1 MKLNANAER
10 FLRSTCEW
18 VDAPPEKKQEALAK
32 ANRDLAL
39 LSDEEKKEMQGWL
52 RVHMR
57 KNYSPFD
64 DPPEEHESF
73 A

>member
-1 MKLNANAER
+1 MRLNANAER

-18 VDAPPEKKQEALAK
+18 IEAPPEQKPEALAK
-32 ANRDLAL
+32 ANKDLAV
-39 LSDEEKKEMQGWL
+39 LSDAEKKEMQEWL
-52 RVHMR
+52 RWQR
-57 KNYSPFD
+57 SYSPFD